1 MPVSRDTIRTRFPG
15 PFDDPARD
23 GLLDAS
29 IASAE
34 LRVSATAFGALRD
47 EAVLLMA
54 AHLATIGIGSAALG
68 AGVGAAALG
77 ATSMTAGSVS
87 IALGGSG
94 GAAGGAGGGAS
105 TPYLAEY
112 NRLARET
119 VVRVLPPWRGF

>member
-1 MPVSRDTIRTRFPG
+1 MPVSIDTIRTRFPG

-23 GLLDAS
+23 GMLNAC
-29 IASAE
+29 IAQAE
-34 LRVSATAFGALRD
+34 LRVSPTEFGAVRD

-54 AHLATIGIGSAALG
+54 AHLATLGIGSAALG

-87 IALGGSG
+87 IALGGGG
-94 GAAGGAGGGAS
+94 GAAAGAGGGVS

-112 NRLARET
+112 QALVRAQ